1 MELRPGKVGQ
11 NLVTFLRQV
20 YLLEIIGGIG
30 VTCLGW
36 VSCSLT
42 GSSWL
47 RSAPLWLGG
56 YLLVYNLDRL
66 HYDPADRVNTP
77 TRFLCRESLRPKRL
91 IVIWLSVAVL
101 IGWPGL
107 TGRWWLIPLL
117 GLVIAALQFYSR
129 PLPYVRKR
137 MKDLPVLKTFI
148 APVLIATV
156 LVFWPVLELRRSLGL
171 REILIFFWCLII
183 LSVNSLSFDLR
194 DIEGDLRTGTRTAAV
209 LLGTNWSVA
218 FLGALALL
226 AVLTSL
232 MVGFHG
238 AADVLVPSS
247 LVLGAALIFWA
258 FFSHVQPI
266 TLSFVADLFFFL
278 PALALLVGR

>member
-1 MELRPGKVGQ
+1 VELRPGKIGQ

-91 IVIWLSVAVL
+91 IVIWLSVAML

-129 PLPYVRKR
+129 PFPYVRKR

-171 REILIFFWCLII
+171 REILIFFWCLVI

-194 DIEGDLRTGTRTAAV
+194 DIKGDLRTGTRTAAV
-209 LLGTNWSVA
+209 LLGTHWSVV

-232 MVGFHG
+232 IVGFHG

-247 LVLGAALIFWA
+247 LVMGAALIFWA
-258 FFSHVQPI
+258 FFSRVQPM

>member
-1 MELRPGKVGQ
+1 VELRSGKVGQ

-36 VSCSLT
+36 VSCCLT
-42 GSSWL
+42 GGSWL

-91 IVIWLSVAVL
+91 IVIWLSVATL

-117 GLVIAALQFYSR
+117 ALVIAALQFYSR

-148 APVLIATV
+148 APALIATV
-156 LVFWPVLELRRSLGL
+156 LVFWPVLELRRSLGF

-194 DIEGDLRTGTRTAAV
+194 DIEGDVRTGTRTAAV
-209 LLGTNWSVA
+209 LLGANGSVV
-218 FLGALALL
+218 FLGALAFL

-238 AADVLVPSS
+238 AADVLVPGS
-247 LVLGAALIFWA
+247 LVVGAALIFWA
-258 FFSHVQPI
+258 FFSHVQPL

>member
-91 IVIWLSVAVL
+91 IVIWLSVAML

-129 PLPYVRKR
+129 PFPYVRKR

-194 DIEGDLRTGTRTAAV
+194 DIKGDLRTGTRTAAV
-209 LLGTNWSVA
+209 LLGTHWSVV

-232 MVGFHG
+232 IVGFHG
-238 AADVLVPSS
+238 AADFLVPSS
-247 LVLGAALIFWA
+247 LVMGAALIFWA
-258 FFSHVQPI
+258 FFSRVQPM

>member
-91 IVIWLSVAVL
+91 IVIWLSVAML

-129 PLPYVRKR
+129 PFPYVRKR

-194 DIEGDLRTGTRTAAV
+194 DIKGDLRTGTRTAAV
-209 LLGTNWSVA
+209 LLGTHWSVV

-232 MVGFHG
+232 IVGFHG
-238 AADVLVPSS
+238 AADFLVPSS
-247 LVLGAALIFWA
+247 LVMGAGLIFWA
-258 FFSHVQPI
+258 FFSRVQPM